1 MARIGAPAGSASA
14 ATPRLGQE
22 MPGAPNPST
31 PDETPAREWTRGA
44 ADLIVPRENPGGVV
58 YGVIVIGALL
68 AAESDRHETY
78 AAALGSAVIAA
89 ALYWLA
95 HSYAKVIGHRLSEGK
110 RLTARTLSRALAHD
124 WAIVRGA
131 AIPILALLVCWA
143 AGVAQ
148 QTGVTVSLWS
158 AAVSLVAL
166 ELAAGV
172 RSRATAREL
181 TLEAG
186 VGILMGLAILA
197 LKVVLH

>member
-1 MARIGAPAGSASA
+1 MSSAHTPSEPHETTARKWA
-14 ATPRLGQE
+14 AR
-22 MPGAPNPST
+22 
-31 PDETPAREWTRGA
+31 A
-44 ADLIVPRENPGGVV
+44 ADLIVPGENPGGVV

-78 AAALGSAVIAA
+78 GEALGSALIAA

-95 HSYAKVIGHRLSEGK
+95 HSYAKVIGRRLSEGQ
-110 RLTARTLSRALAHD
+110 RLTARALSRALVHD

-131 AIPILALLVCWA
+131 AIPILALAISWA
-143 AGVAQ
+143 VGIGQ
-148 QTGVTVSLWS
+148 KTGVTVSLWS
-158 AAVSLVAL
+158 AAVSLAGF

-186 VGILMGLAILA
+186 VGIVMGLAILA